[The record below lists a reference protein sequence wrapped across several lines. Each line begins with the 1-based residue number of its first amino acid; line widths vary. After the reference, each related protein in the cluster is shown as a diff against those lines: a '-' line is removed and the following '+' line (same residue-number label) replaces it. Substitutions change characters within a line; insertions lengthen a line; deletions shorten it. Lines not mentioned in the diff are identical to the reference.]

1 MCYFG
6 THTLQTAHSPETGR
20 KAMRSGKWMALAAAS
35 LWLAGCGGGG
45 GGSVAGG
52 PTGASQTPGVAV
64 GTVTAFGSVFVN
76 GVEFDTSKASF
87 NVRGAS
93 ASGDGALSV
102 GMVVR
107 VKGGQ
112 DDNGHGTATEIR
124 YDAEIDGPVSG
135 VTVDTADATIKH
147 FKIFG
152 QDVLANATTVFK
164 AEGGGAY
171 AFADLANGDHVEVS
185 GDFNGTVLV
194 ASFIEKQAATDL
206 TFEVK
211 GTISGLNATKFVLT
225 LKGGSTL
232 NVTLDAGVSL
242 PTGVQDGSLVELHG
256 TIPDA
261 TKPLEFLAS
270 RVGVADHDEFD
281 GEGKGEHED
290 HADLGGV
297 LALDGTTW
305 SIRGTTLKFSSST
318 QYRPST
324 LAAAITDGSAAG
336 LRVHVRG
343 AIVDGVF
350 NVDRIR
356 ADGRADGNGALR
368 LEGLVQSVNDGS
380 SAKSAVTAMAATTGP
395 TTITM
400 SFPPAQGTIDVVI
413 DAQTLMMDDDKF
425 TGTKLSSLVP
435 GVSFIQVRAHVDTTT
450 GAIVANSLHIE
461 DHMQS
466 YEVSGPVDTGG
477 YVAGV
482 SISVLG
488 VKFSIDASTKL
499 MGGTPDDKTFV
510 DVKDADRNGFA
521 DTIGLEDHHGGDFAR
536 PDSND

>member
-1 MCYFG
+1 
-6 THTLQTAHSPETGR
+6 
-20 KAMRSGKWMALAAAS
+20 MALAAAS
-35 LWLAGCGGGG
+35 LWLVGCGGGG
-45 GGSVAGG
+45 GGSPAQMAGPAG
-52 PTGASQTPGVAV
+52 SSQPTVAV
-64 GTVTAFGSVFVN
+64 GRIDAFGSVFVN
-76 GVEFDTSKASF
+76 GVEFETSKASF

-93 ASGDGALSV
+93 AANDSALSV

-107 VKGGQ
+107 VKGS
-112 DDNGHGTATEIR
+112 DDGNGHGSATEVR
-124 YDAEIDGPVSG
+124 FDAEIEGPVTD
-135 VTVDTADATIKH
+135 VAVDATDATIKH

-171 AFADLANGDHVEVS
+171 AFADLANGDHIEVS
-185 GDFNGTVLV
+185 GDFDGTTLI
-194 ASFIEKQAATDL
+194 ASFIEKKAATDT

-211 GTISGLNATKFVLT
+211 GTISGLSGTKFVLT
-225 LKGGSTL
+225 LKSGSTL
-232 NVTLDAGVSL
+232 NVTLDTGVSL
-242 PTGVQDGSLVELHG
+242 PAGVQDGSLVELHG

-261 TKPLEFLAS
+261 TKPLEFLAT
-270 RVGVADHDEFD
+270 RVDTEDHDDFD
-281 GEGKGEHED
+281 GDGKGEQED

-343 AIVDGVF
+343 AIVDGVL

-413 DAQTLMMDDDKF
+413 DPQTLMMDDDKF

>member
-1 MCYFG
+1 M
-6 THTLQTAHSPETGR
+6 
-20 KAMRSGKWMALAAAS
+20 
-35 LWLAGCGGGG
+35 
-45 GGSVAGG
+45 VG
-52 PTGASQTPGVAV
+52 PAGASQTPGVAV
-64 GTVTAFGSVFVN
+64 GRITGFGSVFVN
-76 GVEFDTSKASF
+76 GVEFETNKASF
-87 NVRGAS
+87 DVRGAS
-93 ASGDGALSV
+93 AANDSALSV

-107 VKGGQ
+107 VKGSH

-124 YDAEIDGPVSG
+124 YDAEIEGPATDVA
-135 VTVDTADATIKH
+135 VDAADATIKH
-147 FKIFG
+147 FKVFG
-152 QDVLANATTVFK
+152 QSVLANATTVFK

-171 AFADLANGDHVEVS
+171 AFANLANGDHVEVS
-185 GDFNGTVLV
+185 GDFDGTTLI
-194 ASFIEKQAATDL
+194 ASFVEKKAASDT

-211 GTISGLNATKFVLT
+211 GTLSGLSGTKFVLT
-225 LKGGSTL
+225 LKSGSTL

-242 PTGVQDGSLVELHG
+242 PAGVQDGSLVELHG
-256 TIPDA
+256 TVPDA
-261 TKPLEFLAS
+261 AKPLEFLAK
-270 RVGVADHDEFD
+270 RVDIEDHDDFD

-305 SIRGTTLKFSSST
+305 SIRGTTLKFSSTT

-343 AIVDGVF
+343 AIVDGVL

-356 ADGRADGNGALR
+356 ADGRADGNGELR
-368 LEGLVQSVNDGS
+368 LEGIVS
-380 SAKSAVTAMAATTGP
+380 SMTSDTTAGT
-395 TTITM
+395 TTIKM
-400 SFPPAQGTIDVVI
+400 SFPPALGTVDVIVDAHTLLMNDDKVTGTNLKSLAPGVTFIDVHGHL
-413 DAQTLMMDDDKF
+413 DTA
-425 TGTKLSSLVP
+425 GA
-435 GVSFIQVRAHVDTTT
+435 FIA
-450 GAIVANSLHIE
+450 GALHIE

-488 VKFSIDASTKL
+488 VKFSIDMSTKL
-499 MGGTPDDKTFV
+499 MGGTPADKTFV

-521 DTIGLEDHHGGDFAR
+521 DTIGLEDQHGGDFAR
-536 PDSND
+536 PDGND

>member
-1 MCYFG
+1 MR
-6 THTLQTAHSPETGR
+6 LQ
-20 KAMRSGKWMALAAAS
+20 KWMALAAAS
-35 LWLAGCGGGG
+35 LWLVGCGGGG
-45 GGSVAGG
+45 GGSPTTG
-52 PTGASQTPGVAV
+52 PAGASQTPGVAV
-64 GTVTAFGSVFVN
+64 GRIDAFGSVFVN
-76 GVEFDTSKASF
+76 GVEFETNKATF
-87 NVRGAS
+87 NVRGTS
-93 ASGDGALSV
+93 AANEGALSV

-107 VKGGQ
+107 VKGSH

-124 YDAEIDGPVSG
+124 FDAEIEGPVTD
-135 VTVDTADATIKH
+135 VTVDAADATIKH

-152 QDVLANATTVFK
+152 QSVLANATTVFK

-185 GDFNGTVLV
+185 GDFDGMTLI
-194 ASFIEKQAATDL
+194 ASFVEKKAAADT

-211 GTISGLNATKFVLT
+211 GTVSGLSGSTFVLT
-225 LKGGSTL
+225 LTGGSTL
-232 NVTLDAGVSL
+232 NVTLAAGASL
-242 PTGVQDGSLVELHG
+242 PAGLADGSLVELHG

-261 TKPLEFLAS
+261 TKPTEFLAS
-270 RVGVADHDEFD
+270 RAEIEDDDDFD
-281 GEGKGEHED
+281 GHGRDEHED

-297 LALDGTTW
+297 LTLDGTTW

-318 QYRPST
+318 QYRPAT

-343 AIVDGVF
+343 AIVDGVL

-368 LEGLVQSVNDGS
+368 LEGLVSSV
-380 SAKSAVTAMAATTGP
+380 KSDTTTSAATTSAATAGT

-400 SFPPAQGTIDVVI
+400 SFPPAAGTIDVVV
-413 DAQTLMMDDDKF
+413 DAQTLLMNDDKF
-425 TGTKLSSLVP
+425 TGVKLTSLVP
-435 GVSFIQVRAHVDTTT
+435 GVSFIQVRAHLDTT
-450 GAIVANSLHIE
+450 GAIIANSLHIE
-461 DHMQS
+461 DHVQS

-488 VKFSIDASTKL
+488 VKFSIDGGTTL

-510 DVKDADRNGFA
+510 DVKDVDRDGFA
-521 DTIGLEDHHGGDFAR
+521 ETIGLEDHHGGDFAR
-536 PDSND
+536 PDNDD

>member
-1 MCYFG
+1 
-6 THTLQTAHSPETGR
+6 
-20 KAMRSGKWMALAAAS
+20 MRYGKWTALALAS
-35 LWLAGCGGGG
+35 LWLVGCGGGG
-45 GGSVAGG
+45 GNSVASG
-52 PTGASQTPGVAV
+52 PAGSSQTPGVAV

-76 GVEFDTSKASF
+76 GVEFDTNRTSF
-87 NVRGAS
+87 NVRGT
-93 ASGDGALSV
+93 SGAGDTSLSV

-107 VKGGQ
+107 VKGSQ
-112 DDNGHGTATEIR
+112 DDKGHGTATEIR
-124 YDAEIDGPVSG
+124 YDAEIDGPVAG

-164 AEGGGAY
+164 AEGGGTY
-171 AFADLANGDHVEVS
+171 TFANLASGDHVEVS

-242 PTGVQDGSLVELHG
+242 PAGVQNGSMVELHG

-261 TKPLEFLAS
+261 AKPQEFLAK
-270 RVGVADHDEFD
+270 RADVADHDEFD
-281 GEGKGEHED
+281 GEGNAEDED

-297 LALDGTTW
+297 LTVTGTTW

-324 LAAAITDGSAAG
+324 LTAAITDGSAAG

-343 AIVDGVF
+343 KIVDGVF
-350 NVDRIR
+350 QVDRIR
-356 ADGRADGNGALR
+356 ADGRADGNGDLR
-368 LEGLVQSVNDGS
+368 LEGIVS
-380 SAKSAVTAMAATTGP
+380 SMTTDTTAGT
-395 TTITM
+395 TTIKM
-400 SFPPAQGTIDVVI
+400 SFPPALGTINVI
-413 DAQTLMMDDDKF
+413 VDAHTLLMNDDKV
-425 TGTKLSSLVP
+425 TGTSLKSLVP
-435 GVSFIQVRAHVDTTT
+435 GVSFIDVHGHLDTT
-450 GAIVANSLHIE
+450 GAFIAGALHIE
-461 DHMQS
+461 DKMEG

-488 VKFSIDASTKL
+488 VKFSIDSNTKL
-499 MGGTPDDKTFV
+499 MGGTPADKTFV

-521 DTIGLEDHHGGDFAR
+521 DTIGLEDQHGGDFAR

>member
-1 MCYFG
+1 MQ
-6 THTLQTAHSPETGR
+6 LR
-20 KAMRSGKWMALAAAS
+20 KWMALAVAS
-35 LWLAGCGGGG
+35 LWLVGCGGGG
-45 GGSVAGG
+45 GSIAGG

-76 GVEFDTSKASF
+76 GVEFDTSKTSF
-87 NVRGAS
+87 NVRGSS
-93 ASGDGALSV
+93 AANDSSLSV

-107 VKGGQ
+107 VKGSQ
-112 DDNGHGTATEIR
+112 DDNGHGAATEIR
-124 YDAEIDGPVSG
+124 YDAEIDGPVAG
-135 VTVDTADATIKH
+135 VAVDTADATIKH

-194 ASFIEKQAATDL
+194 ASFIEKQAATDT

-211 GTISGLNATKFVLT
+211 GTVSGLNAPKFVLT

-232 NVTLDAGVSL
+232 NVTLDTGVSL
-242 PTGVQDGSLVELHG
+242 PAGVQDGSLVELHG

-270 RVGVADHDEFD
+270 RVGVADHDEFG
-281 GEGKGEHED
+281 GEGNGENED

-297 LALDGTTW
+297 LTLTDKTW
-305 SIRGTTLKFSSST
+305 SIRGTTLSFSSTT
-318 QYRPST
+318 QYRPTT

-343 AIVDGVF
+343 AIVNGVL

-356 ADGRADGNGALR
+356 ADGRADGNGDLR
-368 LEGLVQSVNDGS
+368 LEGIVS
-380 SAKSAVTAMAATTGP
+380 SMTSDATAGT
-395 TTITM
+395 TTIKM
-400 SFPPAQGTIDVVI
+400 SFLPATGTIDVIV
-413 DAQTLMMDDDKF
+413 DAQTLLMNADKV
-425 TGTKLSSLVP
+425 TGTDLKSLVP
-435 GVSFIQVRAHVDTTT
+435 GVSFIDVHGHLDTT
-450 GAIVANSLHIE
+450 GAFVAGALHIE

-488 VKFSIDASTKL
+488 VKFSIDANTKL
-499 MGGTPDDKTFV
+499 MGGTPADKTFV

-536 PDSND
+536 PDKND

>member
-1 MCYFG
+1 
-6 THTLQTAHSPETGR
+6 
-20 KAMRSGKWMALAAAS
+20 MRFQKWMALAVAS
-35 LWLAGCGGGG
+35 LWLVGCGGGG
-45 GGSVAGG
+45 GGSPTIG
-52 PTGASQTPGVAV
+52 PAGASQTPGVAV

-76 GVEFDTSKASF
+76 GVEFDTSKTSF
-87 NVRGAS
+87 SVRGAS
-93 ASGDGALSV
+93 APNDASLSV

-107 VKGGQ
+107 VKGSQ

-124 YDAEIDGPVSG
+124 YNAEIDGPVTD
-135 VTVDTADATIKH
+135 VKVDAADATIKH

-185 GDFNGTVLV
+185 GDYDATVLV
-194 ASFIEKQAATDL
+194 ASFVEKQAATDL
-206 TFEVK
+206 TFEVN
-211 GTISGLNATKFVLT
+211 GTVSGLTATKFVLT

-232 NVTLDAGVSL
+232 NVTLAAGVSV

-297 LALDGTTW
+297 LTLDGTTW
-305 SIRGTTLKFSSST
+305 SIRGTTLKFSSTT

-324 LAAAITDGSAAG
+324 LAASITDGSAAG

-356 ADGRADGNGALR
+356 ADGRADGAGELR
-368 LEGLVQSVNDGS
+368 LEGLV
-380 SAKSAVTAMAATTGP
+380 SAVKTDATAGT

-400 SFPPAQGTIDVVI
+400 AFTPALGTLDVVV
-413 DAQTLMMDDDKF
+413 DAQTLLMNDGKF
-425 TGTKLSSLVP
+425 TGTKLTSLVP
-435 GVSFIQVRAHVDTTT
+435 GTSFIDVRAHLDTT
-450 GAIVANSLHIE
+450 GAVIANALHIE

-488 VKFSIDASTKL
+488 VKFSIDANTKL
-499 MGGTPDDKTFV
+499 MGGTPADKTFV